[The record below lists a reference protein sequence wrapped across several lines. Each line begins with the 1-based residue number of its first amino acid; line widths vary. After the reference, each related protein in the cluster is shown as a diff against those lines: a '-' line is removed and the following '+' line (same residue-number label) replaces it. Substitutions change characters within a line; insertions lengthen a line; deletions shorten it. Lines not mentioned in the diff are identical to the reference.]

1 MHGNVE
7 KSLDDSLPLQA
18 MAYFFLKICSR
29 AEFQENKHLLI
40 LDGHGS
46 HVIIQ
51 ALEQVT
57 KLGLDMMTLP
67 SHMSHA
73 Q

>member
-7 KSLDDSLPLQA
+7 KNLIDNLPLQA
-18 MAYFFLKICSR
+18 MAYFFLRSR
-29 AEFQENKHLLI
+29 GVFQENIHLLI

-51 ALEQVT
+51 ALEQT
-57 KLGLDMMTLP
+57 ILFRLDMVTLP

-73 Q
+73 L